1 MDVHELTAAYALDA
15 LAPDERSDYE
25 SHLAQCERC
34 RRELAELN
42 EAAAALALAAPAAA
56 LPPEL
61 RTRILG
67 AAAAERENV
76 VPLPSRRLWLA
87 RATTAA
93 ASVAACAAVGLGV
106 WAATLSSQLSSR
118 KAHDAA
124 MERATAIVLDPASR
138 KSDLRGGR
146 GMVAVDAAG
155 HGVLVVRRLPAAPRG
170 KTYEAWVIPAG
181 GAPRRAAVFAGGSAM
196 TMVPLEETVPRGA
209 VVAAT
214 VERSGGVSKPTAT
227 PILSAET

>member
-15 LAPDERSDYE
+15 LAPEERSDYE

-34 RRELAELN
+34 RHELAELSG
-42 EAAAALALAAPAAA
+42 AAAALALAAPSAV
-56 LPPEL
+56 PPVQL
-61 RTRILG
+61 RARILD
-67 AAAAERENV
+67 AAAAERANV
-76 VPLPSRRLWLA
+76 VPLRPRRLWVA

-138 KSDLRGGR
+138 KTDLHGGR
-146 GMVAVDAAG
+146 GMVAVDATG

-181 GAPRRAAVFAGGSAM
+181 GTPRRAGVFAGGDSM
-196 TMVPLEETVPRGA
+196 TMVPLEQSVPRGA

-214 VERSGGVSKPTAT
+214 VERAGGVAKPTAT